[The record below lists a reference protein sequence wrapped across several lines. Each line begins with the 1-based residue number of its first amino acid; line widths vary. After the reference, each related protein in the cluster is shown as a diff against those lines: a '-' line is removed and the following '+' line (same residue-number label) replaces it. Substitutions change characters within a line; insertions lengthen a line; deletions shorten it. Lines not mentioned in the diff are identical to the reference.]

1 MSANSI
7 GGFYVDLGLKAD
19 RDSFSKGKHSVEA
32 LTNSLSRLI
41 GTVRNASAIVGA
53 GIGTLTVASG
63 KFESQQLLT
72 AQALGINIKE
82 LDKWRVTAKIA
93 GTDANGLIS
102 GIGSLDVSITRMLK
116 QGKSIE
122 DIATNFSRLRHEAA
136 KTNTE
141 FDNISNQDFVN
152 MAADQRAL
160 VIFRMAQ
167 ALTDKKEAA
176 LYVRDMLGESGAQLF
191 QYLTA
196 SNQSIDALLTKS
208 GRLSFV
214 DEESAQKALGFSTE
228 FKTSLETLKSL
239 GSLFGSELGGGLT
252 PILERMNKYL
262 SDHGPEIAQKITGIA
277 DSITKITEALAPIV
291 GDAIEKAIGLFG
303 DLADI
308 LASLVAGD
316 WEKVGENLKKFFGNV
331 GDGLSEMIFGKGLKN
346 ETKGKFAEVDKRVQS
361 GEITRGQGVL
371 EKTRISGEAVAAN
384 VLGAKT
390 IEEGNRIIDARVKA
404 IKMLQA
410 ETKLKVDI
418 TFSGRKIGEK
428 EIYKRKSF
436 SELSPET
443 QEMVNAAGGPG
454 KFGSYI
460 KPKGAI
466 KDGVIRPN
474 GQVTQVAPDDW
485 VFAVRDIQDLGRAF
499 LPNAVSYTS
508 APQDITINQTIN
520 ITSPTDW
527 MPQTIKQQA
536 FNGARDGLLQ
546 AITEGNRRIQLMP
559 GTR

>member
-19 RDSFSKGKHSVEA
+19 RDSFEKGKHSVES

-82 LDKWRVTAKIA
+82 LNKWRVIA
-93 GTDANGLIS
+93 NIANTDANGLIN

-160 VIFRMAQ
+160 TIFRMAQ

-196 SNQSIDALLTKS
+196 SNQRIDDLLTKS

-239 GSLFGSELGGGLT
+239 SSLFGSELGGGLT

-262 SDHGPEIAQKITGIA
+262 SDHGPEIAQKITGVA
-277 DSITKITEALAPIV
+277 NSITKITTALAPIV
-291 GDAIEKAIGLFG
+291 GGAIEKAIGLFG

-316 WEKVGENLKKFFGNV
+316 WEKVGENLSQFFKNLASDINGA
-331 GDGLSEMIFGKGLKN
+331 IFGTN
-346 ETKGKFAEVDKRVQS
+346 
-361 GEITRGQGVL
+361 
-371 EKTRISGEAVAAN
+371 KTQI
-384 VLGAKT
+384 
-390 IEEGNRIIDARVKA
+390 
-404 IKMLQA
+404 
-410 ETKLKVDI
+410 
-418 TFSGRKIGEK
+418 KIGERVSGK
-428 EIYKRKSF
+428 YAGGNMFQKMKILENATPEQKIEIDSFEKIEKAFIRQINKDKSYIPF
-436 SELSPET
+436 SKLTPDRISPET
-443 QEMVNAAGGPG
+443 QALANQLIGMGVDLNIYKNKSNIDISSEAVDKLKNNYVP
-454 KFGSYI
+454 S
-460 KPKGAI
+460 I

-499 LPNAVSYTS
+499 LPSAVSYAS
-508 APQDITINQTIN
+508 ASQDITINQTIN

>member
-82 LDKWRVTAKIA
+82 LNKWRVTATIA
-93 GTDANGLIS
+93 NTDANGLIN
-102 GIGSLDVSITRMLK
+102 GIGALDVSITRMLK

-191 QYLTA
+191 HYLTV
-196 SNQSIDALLTKS
+196 SKQSIDDLLTKS

-239 GSLFGSELGGGLT
+239 SSLFGSELGGGLT

-277 DSITKITEALAPIV
+277 GSITKITEALAPIV
-291 GDAIEKAIGLFG
+291 GGAIEKAIGLFG
-303 DLADI
+303 DLADT

-316 WEKVGENLKKFFGNV
+316 WEKVGENLSQFFKNLASGIN
-331 GDGLSEMIFGKGLKN
+331 EAIFGTNKTQIKTG
-346 ETKGKFAEVDKRVQS
+346 ERVSGKYAGGNMFQKMKILENATPEQKI
-361 GEITRGQGVL
+361 EIDNF
-371 EKTRISGEAVAAN
+371 EKTEKAFIRQINKDKSYIPFSKLTPDRI
-384 VLGAKT
+384 
-390 IEEGNRIIDARVKA
+390 
-404 IKMLQA
+404 
-410 ETKLKVDI
+410 
-418 TFSGRKIGEK
+418 
-428 EIYKRKSF
+428 
-436 SELSPET
+436 SPET
-443 QEMVNAAGGPG
+443 QALANQLIGMGVDLNIYKNKSNIDISSEAVDKLKNNYVP
-454 KFGSYI
+454 S
-460 KPKGAI
+460 I

-499 LPNAVSYTS
+499 LPNAVSYAS

>member
-32 LTNSLSRLI
+32 LTNSLSRFI

-72 AQALGINIKE
+72 AKAIGT
-82 LDKWRVTAKIA
+82 TAKNVDKLRISA
-93 GTDANGLIS
+93 QIVGSDGKAFVSAVGALATKIQLLKDNGENLTVVSDQFAKLREEAKQTNIEFEKISFQDFLTMDPADRALMILRMGQAVKNPLTAATYVNGLL
-102 GIGSLDVSITRMLK
+102 GNTGSDFLNRANEA
-116 QGKSIE
+116 GKSIE
-122 DIATNFSRLRHEAA
+122 SLWERAGT
-136 KTNTE
+136 
-141 FDNISNQDFVN
+141 IS
-152 MAADQRAL
+152 L
-160 VIFRMAQ
+160 V
-167 ALTDKKEAA
+167 D
-176 LYVRDMLGESGAQLF
+176 DESM
-191 QYLTA
+191 
-196 SNQSIDALLTKS
+196 
-208 GRLSFV
+208 R
-214 DEESAQKALGFSTE
+214 KAFGFSTHLSE
-228 FKTSLETLKSL
+228 FGEQIKSNL
-239 GSLFGSELGGGLT
+239 SLFGSELGGGLT

-277 DSITKITEALAPIV
+277 NSITKITTALEPIA
-291 GDAIEKAIGLFG
+291 GTAIKTAIALFG
-303 DLADI
+303 DLAET
-308 LASLVAGD
+308 LASISEGD

-361 GEITRGQGVL
+361 GEITRGQGVV
-371 EKTRISGEAVAAN
+371 EKTRISGEAVAAHA
-384 VLGAKT
+384 VGAKT
-390 IEEGNRIIDARVKA
+390 IEEGNRIIDASVEA

-410 ETKLKVDI
+410 ETKNTKAPYWI
-418 TFSGRKIGEK
+418 SGLGFTTIIRKE
-428 EIYKRKSF
+428 F
-436 SELSPET
+436 SEFLPET

-460 KPKGAI
+460 KPKWAI

-499 LPNAVSYTS
+499 LPNAVSYANAS
-508 APQDITINQTIN
+508 QYITINQTIN

>member
-316 WEKVGENLKKFFGNV
+316 WEKVGEDLKKFFGNV
-331 GDGLSEMIFGKGLKN
+331 GDGLSEMIFGKDLKS
-346 ETKGKFAEVDKRVQS
+346 EAKGKFDETDAKVQS
-361 GEITRGQGVL
+361 GEITRGQGFVD
-371 EKTRISGEAVAAN
+371 KMRIGGEAVAAHA
-384 VLGAKT
+384 VGAKT

-404 IKMLQA
+404 INMLQA
-410 ETKLKVDI
+410 ETKNTKAPYWISDLGFTTI
-418 TFSGRKIGEK
+418 IRKE
-428 EIYKRKSF
+428 F
-436 SELSPET
+436 SEFLPET

-499 LPNAVSYTS
+499 LLNAVSYANAS
-508 APQDITINQTIN
+508 QDITINQTIN

>member
-1 MSANSI
+1 LSANSI

-160 VIFRMAQ
+160 VVFRMAQ

-262 SDHGPEIAQKITGIA
+262 SDHGPEIAQKITGVA
-277 DSITKITEALAPIV
+277 ASITKITEALEPIV
-291 GDAIEKAIGLFG
+291 GGAIEKAIGLFG

-361 GEITRGQGVL
+361 GEITKAQGVL
-371 EKTRISGEAVAAN
+371 EKNLIVSDAMNAR
-384 VLGAKT
+384 LYGAKT
-390 IEEGNRIIDARVKA
+390 IEEGNKKHDEKN
-404 IKMLQA
+404 
-410 ETKLKVDI
+410 E
-418 TFSGRKIGEK
+418 KIFG
-428 EIYKRKSF
+428 
-436 SELSPET
+436 SPEMQVFESAYGT
-443 QEMVNAAGGPG
+443 DKSM
-454 KFGSYI
+454 YI
-460 KPKGAI
+460 KPRKAI
-466 KDGVIRPN
+466 KDGVIRPD
-474 GQVTQVAPDDW
+474 GQVTQVASDDW

-499 LPNAVSYTS
+499 LPNAVSYANAS
-508 APQDITINQTIN
+508 QDITINQTIN